1 MLNEYSNGYRLCFW
15 TATTLT
21 ASSSLCVAIAD
32 SSPTLPEL
40 LNFQGRKRKINTA
53 REIGTRFTTFGILLL
68 EDQTGTMVTAIADK
82 HRGDAEQIVIEIF
95 QKWLTG
101 NGKSLSWKALIG
113 VLRDTGLN
121 VLASDIE
128 DAF

>member
-1 MLNEYSNGYRLCFW
+1 MLNEYSNGYLCLW
-15 TATTLT
+15 TATTAL
-21 ASSSLCVAIAD
+21 SSLCVAITD
-32 SSPTLPEL
+32 SCPTLPEL

-53 REIGTRFTTFGILLL
+53 WEIDTQFPTFGILLL
-68 EDQTGTMVTAIADK
+68 EDQTGTMVTAIASK
-82 HRGDAEQIVIEIF
+82 RRGNAEPIVTEIF

-101 NGKSLSWKALIG
+101 NGKPVSWRTLIG

-121 VLASDIE
+121 VLAGDIE

>member
-1 MLNEYSNGYRLCFW
+1 M
-15 TATTLT
+15 
-21 ASSSLCVAIAD
+21 
-32 SSPTLPEL
+32 
-40 LNFQGRKRKINTA
+40 
-53 REIGTRFTTFGILLL
+53 FGILLL

-82 HRGDAEQIVIEIF
+82 YRGNAEPIVIEIF

-101 NGKSLSWKALIG
+101 NGKPVSWRTLIG
-113 VLRDTGLN
+113 VLCESGLN